1 MASPEPRS
9 IGRPFAKGVSGNP
22 GGRPKGLVRKIR
34 EETRDGDEMVEYMLR
49 VARDETEPSK
59 ARIDAYT
66 WLADRGFGKPTKTEV
81 RFSGDGGVTVNE
93 LATVLSREELDVM
106 IEDVQERIRQR
117 GGDPDAEN
125 GR

>member
-1 MASPEPRS
+1 MVMEATPYGYTPDPLFLADLR
-9 IGRPFAKGVSGNP
+9 
-22 GGRPKGLVRKIR
+22 RPKGLVRKIR
-34 EETRDGDEMVEYMLR
+34 EETRDGEEMVEYMLR
-49 VARDETEPSK
+49 VARHESETTK

-66 WLADRGFGKPTKTEV
+66 WLADRGFGRPTQTEI

-93 LATVLSREELDVM
+93 LATSCSREELELM
-106 IEDVQERIRQR
+106 IEDVRERIRRR